1 MIQWKGVFPAL
12 TTKFKDNLQ
21 LDIPAFQKNLEAQ
34 IGAGIDG
41 VIVGGSLGEASTITH
56 EEKMELLKA
65 ALDTAKG
72 RIPILVNIAE
82 RSTAAAVKI
91 AEDAQAGGAQG
102 LMALP
107 PMQYKATDAE
117 VVRYFQDIAQST
129 DLPILIY
136 NNPVDYKIEVTLDMF
151 ETLLKEKNIQAV
163 KESTR
168 DISNVSR
175 IISRFGDRLKVLCGV
190 DTLAM
195 EELVMGADGW
205 VAGLVCAFPR
215 ETVAV
220 YRLTKAG
227 RLDEAREQRMWVERL
242 ALQLGMELHADEPG
256 MVRPL
261 DDFGQQP
268 VRRHAGKDQA
278 ALLQGLTVS
287 GIDLV
292 AMAVTL
298 ADVVGAAVERRDM
311 AVGAKHRVIGAKP
324 HGSAQIGVGSA
335 RLKALLAHPFSD
347 DTDHRFTGLAEFGG
361 RSRSDSGVSNAL
373 DARHLHAEADSEKGN
388 RTFARKAH

>member
-215 ETVAV
+215 ETVVIYELAKQNRIAEALEI
-220 YRLTKAG
+220 YRWFKPVLDLDVSTKLVQNIKLA
-227 RLDEAREQRMWVERL
+227 EQMTG
-242 ALQLGMELHADEPG
+242 LGNEN
-256 MVRPL
+256 VRPPRL
-261 DDFGQQP
+261 PLIGEERQNVVQT
-268 VRRHAGKDQA
+268 
-278 ALLQGLTVS
+278 LQ
-287 GIDLV
+287 
-292 AMAVTL
+292 
-298 ADVVGAAVERRDM
+298 
-311 AVGAKHRVIGAKP
+311 
-324 HGSAQIGVGSA
+324 
-335 RLKALLAHPFSD
+335 KALETRPIMPKL
-347 DTDHRFTGLAEFGG
+347 
-361 RSRSDSGVSNAL
+361 
-373 DARHLHAEADSEKGN
+373 
-388 RTFARKAH
+388 